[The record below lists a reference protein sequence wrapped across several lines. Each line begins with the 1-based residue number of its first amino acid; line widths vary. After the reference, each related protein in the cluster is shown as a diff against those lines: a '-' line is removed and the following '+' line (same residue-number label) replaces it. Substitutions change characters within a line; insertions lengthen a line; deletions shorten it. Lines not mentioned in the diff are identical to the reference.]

1 MTFDDFRKNSF
12 ISRLKNEILQQI
24 ERFGEKDMNETEVE
38 TDERMLVF
46 GERERERENG
56 RERER

>member
-1 MTFDDFRKNSF
+1 VTFDDFSKNPF

-24 ERFGEKDMNETEVE
+24 EMFGEKDMNETEVD

-46 GERERERENG
+46 GERERERE
-56 RERER
+56 RE

>member
-1 MTFDDFRKNSF
+1 
-12 ISRLKNEILQQI
+12 
-24 ERFGEKDMNETEVE
+24 MNETEVE

-46 GERERERENG
+46 GESERERENG